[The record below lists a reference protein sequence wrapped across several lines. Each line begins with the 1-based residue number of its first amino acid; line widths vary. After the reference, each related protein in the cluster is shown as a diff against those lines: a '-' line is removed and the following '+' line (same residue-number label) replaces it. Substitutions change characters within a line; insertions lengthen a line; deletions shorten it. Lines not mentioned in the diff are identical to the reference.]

1 MTSMLLLLVCTRFQS
16 LFHSPNR
23 GSFHLSLT
31 VLVHYRSIESIQPWR
46 MVPPYS
52 VKISRV
58 PTYSSLP
65 TNTPFRIRDY
75 YPLWLVF
82 PYYST
87 NYAQLLV
94 TGLLRVRSPLLTES
108 RLISFPLVTQ
118 MFQFSRFASLS
129 YEFRQQ
135 YPTSGMG
142 FPIRKSPD
150 QSFLLAPRSLSQV
163 NTSFIAFYCQG
174 IHRVHLIT

>member
-1 MTSMLLLLVCTRFQS
+1 MTCMLLLLVCTRFQS

-31 VLVHYRSIESIQPWR
+31 VLVHYRSVKSIQPWR

-75 YPLWLVF
+75 YPLWSVF
-82 PYYST
+82 PYYFAIM
-87 NYAQLLV
+87 YWLDA
-94 TGLLRVRSPLLTES
+94 TGLLRFRSPLLTES

-118 MFQFSRFASLS
+118 MFQFSRFALLTYVFS
-129 YEFRQQ
+129 QQ
-135 YPTSGMG
+135 YPRKDG
-142 FPIRKSPD
+142 FPHSEISGSKLIYQLPEAYRKLLRPSSPFTA
-150 QSFLLAPRSLSQV
+150 QAS
-163 NTSFIAFYCQG
+163 TMC
-174 IHRVHLIT
+174 T